1 MDEWTSHNSN
11 PSRLW
16 KSLKKDNP
24 NLDEQFF
31 RLPNGGWDITRLKQ
45 AVDEKNQLSQKIKQE
60 ESKILTQLKFEEE
73 QRIMWLEGA
82 RIKSSKEVEFDT
94 FRIGLGMFFIPAVI
108 QLWIFFAMVS
118 GPLAHG
124 LEVFYDTWWVLIISN
139 LVMWSSVP
147 VMTMTLAKQVN
158 KLDQHLKHLN

>member
-82 RIKSSKEVEFDT
+82 RIKSSKEVNFDT
-94 FRIGLGMFFIPAVI
+94 FRIGLGMFFIPAVL
-108 QLWIFFAMVS
+108 QLWILLAIVS
-118 GPLAHG
+118 GPLSRG
-124 LEVFYDTWWVLIISN
+124 LEFFYNARWVLIISN
-139 LVMWSSVP
+139 LVMWISIP
-147 VMTMTLAKQVN
+147 VMTMTLAMQIE
-158 KLDQHLKHLN
+158 KLDHRTRNLQ